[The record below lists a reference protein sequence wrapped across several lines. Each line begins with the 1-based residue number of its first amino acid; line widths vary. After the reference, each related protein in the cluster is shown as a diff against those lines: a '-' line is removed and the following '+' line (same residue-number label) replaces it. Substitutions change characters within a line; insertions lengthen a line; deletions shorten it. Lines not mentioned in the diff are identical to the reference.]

1 MSNFFMR
8 SVFHGMKETEKG
20 KFRRCLRRRYQV
32 HLADPPTTL
41 NLVMTSTKRK
51 LEASL
56 DGLADNLPSLV
67 CFLYKVHDLFA
78 ITFFPSSSRS
88 FHIPFIAC
96 ALQSFIPHIT
106 MVSLTRRLLASAF
119 IALSAI
125 VPTVHPLN
133 TGFPYETQKIRGV
146 NLGGWLVL
154 EASVPSHIV
163 MTGSIMTHFSA
174 MAQAFPI

>member
-1 MSNFFMR
+1 MDVMCIVMSNFFMR

-88 FHIPFIAC
+88 FLIPF
-96 ALQSFIPHIT
+96 LPHPVYCLRPPIFHSPHYYGLANAT
-106 MVSLTRRLLASAF
+106 STSVRLDCLLHDRSQC
-119 IALSAI
+119 S
-125 VPTVHPLN
+125 PP
-133 TGFPYETQKIRGV
+133 
-146 NLGGWLVL
+146 
-154 EASVPSHIV
+154 
-163 MTGSIMTHFSA
+163 
-174 MAQAFPI
+174 